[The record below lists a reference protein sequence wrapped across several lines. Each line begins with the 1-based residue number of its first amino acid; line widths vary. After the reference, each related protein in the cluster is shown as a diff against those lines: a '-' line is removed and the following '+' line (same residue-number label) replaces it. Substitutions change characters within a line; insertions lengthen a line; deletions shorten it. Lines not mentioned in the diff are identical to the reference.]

1 MDGEHE
7 CHGWLLSDPQPRRI
21 RTRKIP
27 PRCCFFSEI
36 IMYHGRPCRPAAALL
51 RLVALLGATKSG
63 SSSTDHR
70 SISTSNPRSIGS
82 LVRSVRSEMQDPS
95 WDLWIDKALPC
106 PPGGIRSFRP
116 TREFISRDRLS
127 EDDPRNLGWAMLCIA
142 ESTESLV
149 GQTRTG
155 RKDEQQHATTQR
167 ETNSTTARE

>member
-1 MDGEHE
+1 MAPLRSSPPKDPPPHSITRALGEGWWVGMGEPLHE
-7 CHGWLLSDPQPRRI
+7 RPRRIRPSDPRSIPRPDPRRI

-63 SSSTDHR
+63 SSSTVDR
-70 SISTSNPRSIGS
+70 SISTSNPGSIGS

-116 TREFISRDRLS
+116 TRKFISRDRR
-127 EDDPRNLGWAMLCIA
+127 D
-142 ESTESLV
+142 
-149 GQTRTG
+149 Q
-155 RKDEQQHATTQR
+155 
-167 ETNSTTARE
+167 